1 MTPIHPLA
9 LFRLSVLGPLAVCQ
23 SLSRGELKA
32 QLRAL
37 AAREYV
43 DPEGRPVRLAEK
55 TIERWYYAWRHG
67 EIEALAPQPRTD
79 RGASK
84 IDPVVQEALLAAKRA
99 NPKRSLNA
107 LIALLEQ
114 QGVVGRGC
122 LSRSSVHRLL
132 QAHQLSR
139 PTGASSQ
146 PQERRRFEADHAGD
160 LWQGDVMHGPK
171 VSVDGRLRKV
181 YLVSL
186 MDDASRLITHSAFCT
201 DEGALAIEGVLKQA
215 LLKRG
220 LPARLL
226 LDNGPAYRSSSLQGI
241 CARLKIALVYCTPYQ
256 PEGKGKIE
264 RWHRTVREQFLAEL
278 DLGRVLHLDD
288 LNARLWAWL
297 DQRYHATPHG
307 ALNGLT
313 PLQRYQQDLVH
324 IRPLGAVAST
334 LDALFYHRH
343 TRTVRKDA
351 SVSLKGQ
358 WYEVDYTLVGQ
369 RVVLVEDPHRHRVVA
384 VLDANGDAR
393 GAAVALDA
401 RANLRRRRQRPPQ
414 VAPTPAAAAGPNA
427 VELALAEQRAALAL
441 DARGED

>member
-23 SLSRGELKA
+23 SLSHGELKA
-32 QLRAL
+32 QLREL
-37 AAREYV
+37 AARQYV
-43 DPEGRPVRLAEK
+43 DPYGRSVRLAEK

-67 EIEALAPQPRTD
+67 EIEALAPRPRTD
-79 RGASK
+79 RGTSK
-84 IDPVVQEALLAAKRA
+84 IDPAVQEALLAAKRA
-99 NPKRSLNA
+99 YPKRSLTA

-114 QGVVGRGC
+114 QGVVARGC

-132 QAHQLSR
+132 QTHQLSR
-139 PTGASSQ
+139 PPGASSQ
-146 PQERRRFEADHAGD
+146 PQERRRFEAHHAGD

-226 LDNGPAYRSSSLQGI
+226 LDNGSAYRSSSLQGI

-278 DLGRVLHLDD
+278 DLGRIVHLDD

-307 ALNGLT
+307 ALHGLT
-313 PLQRYQQDLVH
+313 PLQRDQQDLLR
-324 IRPLGAVAST
+324 IRPLGALAST

-358 WYEVDYTLVGQ
+358 WYEVDYRLVGQ
-369 RVVLVEDPHRHRVVA
+369 QVVLVEDPHRRIIVEVH
-384 VLDANGDAR
+384 DAAGHAC
-393 GAAVALDA
+393 GQATALDA
-401 RANLRRRRQRPPQ
+401 HANLRRRRRRPATM
-414 VAPTPAAAAGPNA
+414 APAPAIAVGPNA
-427 VELALAEQRAALAL
+427 VELALAQQRAALAL
-441 DARGED
+441 DDRGED